1 MFIKDNINYK
11 PIKLRAEDDND
22 LEILSKCLF
31 EAIVFDSEITFLK
44 DKNTFLMSVERFTW
58 ECSEAK
64 DENLLQVLCIIQI
77 HCVDSFIVENILD
90 KKSKGLHSLI
100 SIAYDKGILM
110 FTFDQKASI
119 RFSVR
124 DLKLYI
130 EDVRK
135 PIKPA
140 VVPVRNKGSI

>member
-1 MFIKDNINYK
+1 MFSKDNINYK

-22 LEILSKCLF
+22 LEVLSKCLF

-44 DKNTFLMSVERFTW
+44 DKNTFFMSVERFTW

-119 RFSVR
+119 RLSVR

>member
-1 MFIKDNINYK
+1 MFSIDNINYK

-31 EAIVFDSEITFLK
+31 EAICFDNEMIFIKET
-44 DKNTFLMSVERFTW
+44 NTFFMSVERFTW
-58 ECSEAK
+58 ECSESK

-77 HCVDSFIVENILD
+77 HFVDSFIVENILD
-90 KKSKGLHSLI
+90 KKSKGLHSLT
-100 SIAYDKGILM
+100 SIAYDENVLI

-119 RFSVR
+119 RFSIK

-130 EDVRK
+130 EDVRN

-140 VVPVRNKGSI
+140 IVPIRNKG

>member
-1 MFIKDNINYK
+1 MFSIDNINYK

-22 LEILSKCLF
+22 LEVLSKCLF
-31 EAIVFDSEITFLK
+31 EAICFDNEMIFIKET
-44 DKNTFLMSVERFTW
+44 NTFFMSVERFTW
-58 ECSEAK
+58 ECSESK

-77 HCVDSFIVENILD
+77 HFVNSFIVENILD

-100 SIAYDKGILM
+100 SIAYDKDILM

-140 VVPVRNKGSI
+140 IVPIRNKG

>member
-1 MFIKDNINYK
+1 MFSIDNINYK

-22 LEILSKCLF
+22 LEVLSKCLF
-31 EAIVFDSEITFLK
+31 EAICFDNEMIFIKET
-44 DKNTFLMSVERFTW
+44 NTFFMSVERFTW
-58 ECSEAK
+58 ECSESK

-77 HCVDSFIVENILD
+77 HFVDSFIVENILD
-90 KKSKGLHSLI
+90 KKSKGLHSLT
-100 SIAYDKGILM
+100 SIAYDENVLM

-119 RFSVR
+119 RFSIK

-130 EDVRK
+130 DDVRN

-140 VVPVRNKGSI
+140 IVPIRNKG

>member
-1 MFIKDNINYK
+1 MFSKDNINYK

-22 LEILSKCLF
+22 LEVLSKCLF
-31 EAIVFDSEITFLK
+31 EAIVFDSEMTFFK
-44 DKNTFLMSVERFTW
+44 EKNTFFISVERFTW
-58 ECSEAK
+58 ECSKAK

>member
-1 MFIKDNINYK
+1 MFSKDNINYK

-22 LEILSKCLF
+22 LEVLSKCLF
-31 EAIVFDSEITFLK
+31 EAIVFDSEIIFLK
-44 DKNTFLMSVERFTW
+44 NKNTFLMSVERFTW

>member
-1 MFIKDNINYK
+1 MFSIDNINYK

-22 LEILSKCLF
+22 LEVLSKCLF
-31 EAIVFDSEITFLK
+31 EAICFDNEMTFIK
-44 DKNTFLMSVERFTW
+44 DKKIFLMSVERFTW

-77 HCVDSFIVENILD
+77 HFVDSFIVENILD
-90 KKSKGLHSLI
+90 KKSKGLHSLT
-100 SIAYDKGILM
+100 SIAYDKNVLM

-119 RFSVR
+119 RFSIK

-130 EDVRK
+130 EDVRN

-140 VVPVRNKGSI
+140 IVPIRNKG

>member
-1 MFIKDNINYK
+1 MFSKDNINYK

-22 LEILSKCLF
+22 LEVLSKCLF

-90 KKSKGLHSLI
+90 KKSKGLHSLV
-100 SIAYDKGILM
+100 SIAYDNGILM
-110 FTFDQKASI
+110 FAFDQKASI

-140 VVPVRNKGSI
+140 VVPIRNKGSI

>member
-1 MFIKDNINYK
+1 MFSTDNINYK

-31 EAIVFDSEITFLK
+31 EAICFDNEMIFIKET
-44 DKNTFLMSVERFTW
+44 NTFFMSVERFTW
-58 ECSEAK
+58 ECSESK

-77 HCVDSFIVENILD
+77 HFVDSFIVENILD
-90 KKSKGLHSLI
+90 KKSKGLHSLT
-100 SIAYDKGILM
+100 SIAYDKNVLM

-119 RFSVR
+119 RFSIK

-130 EDVRK
+130 EDVRN

-140 VVPVRNKGSI
+140 IVPIRNKG

>member
-1 MFIKDNINYK
+1 M
-11 PIKLRAEDDND
+11 
-22 LEILSKCLF
+22 
-31 EAIVFDSEITFLK
+31 
-44 DKNTFLMSVERFTW
+44 
-58 ECSEAK
+58 
-64 DENLLQVLCIIQI
+64 CIR
-77 HCVDSFIVENILD
+77 DR
-90 KKSKGLHSLI
+90 I

>member
-1 MFIKDNINYK
+1 MFSSENINYK

-22 LEILSKCLF
+22 LEVLSKCLF
-31 EAIVFDSEITFLK
+31 EAICFDNEMTFLK
-44 DKNTFLMSVERFTW
+44 EKNTFFMLVERFTW
-58 ECSEAK
+58 ECSEGK
-64 DENLLQVLCIIQI
+64 DENLLQVLSIIQI
-77 HCVDSFIVENILD
+77 DFVDSFIAENILD

-100 SIAYDKGILM
+100 SIAYDKDILM

-135 PIKPA
+135 PMKPA
-140 VVPVRNKGSI
+140 IVPIRNKG

>member
-1 MFIKDNINYK
+1 MFSIDNINYK

-22 LEILSKCLF
+22 LEVLSKCLF
-31 EAIVFDSEITFLK
+31 EAICFDNEMIFIKET
-44 DKNTFLMSVERFTW
+44 NTFFMSVERFTW
-58 ECSEAK
+58 ECSESK

-77 HCVDSFIVENILD
+77 HFVDSFIVENILD
-90 KKSKGLHSLI
+90 KKSKGLHSLT
-100 SIAYDKGILM
+100 SIAYDENVLM

-119 RFSVR
+119 RFSIK

-130 EDVRK
+130 EDVRN

-140 VVPVRNKGSI
+140 IVPIRNKG

>member
-1 MFIKDNINYK
+1 MYSKDNINYK

-22 LEILSKCLF
+22 LEVLSKCLF
-31 EAIVFDSEITFLK
+31 EAICFDNEMIFIKET
-44 DKNTFLMSVERFTW
+44 NTFFMSVERFTW
-58 ECSEAK
+58 ECSESK

-77 HCVDSFIVENILD
+77 HFVDSFIVENILD
-90 KKSKGLHSLI
+90 KKSKGLHSLT
-100 SIAYDKGILM
+100 SIAYDENVLM

-119 RFSVR
+119 RFSIK

-130 EDVRK
+130 EDVRN

-140 VVPVRNKGSI
+140 IVPIRNKG

>member
-1 MFIKDNINYK
+1 MFDADNINYK

-31 EAIVFDSEITFLK
+31 EAICFNTEVTYLK
-44 DKNTFLMSVERFTW
+44 DKKIFLMSVERFTW

-77 HCVDSFIVENILD
+77 HFVDSYIVENILD

-100 SIAYDKGILM
+100 SIAYDKGVLM
-110 FTFDQKASI
+110 LTFDKKASI
-119 RFSVR
+119 RFSIS

-130 EDVRK
+130 EDVSK
-135 PIKPA
+135 PIKPPI
-140 VVPVRNKGSI
+140 VPIRNKG

>member
-1 MFIKDNINYK
+1 MFSKDNINYK

-22 LEILSKCLF
+22 LEVLSKCLF

-44 DKNTFLMSVERFTW
+44 DKNTFFMSVERFTW

-90 KKSKGLHSLI
+90 KKSKGLHSLV
-100 SIAYDKGILM
+100 SIAYDNGILM

-140 VVPVRNKGSI
+140 LVPVRNKG

>member
-1 MFIKDNINYK
+1 MFSKDNINYK

-90 KKSKGLHSLI
+90 KKSKGLHSLV
-100 SIAYDKGILM
+100 SIAYDNGILM

-119 RFSVR
+119 RFNVR
-124 DLKLYI
+124 GLELYI

-140 VVPVRNKGSI
+140 VVPVRNKG